1 MNAAILQQTY
11 ASRCLICGTPLAGP
25 LSYLFRAVGIVRS
38 SRNPSLCS
46 RCNTHVVEGRIVE
59 MAVLFADLSSFTE
72 LTHGLGPERTHEVA
86 DGFLKMA
93 TTVLVSHEAFI
104 DKYVGDAV
112 MAFFNVPI
120 QREDHARQAIL
131 AALEI
136 QAGLPALKEQVGVEL
151 RARVGIA
158 CGWARV
164 GRLGSGDVRDYTAV
178 GEVVN
183 LASRLEGQAGPGEIV
198 MDQRAYGKVAA
209 DFPDAMPEELALKGF
224 PKPVPSYRLDAKAGV
239 TPTIPQHVHWVER
252 EANQALGVGSVVF
265 AILGAPC
272 AVFALL
278 SPWAVI
284 LGISGLFGA
293 TSALWVFDQDL
304 IRLPL
309 LTLAALGALAN
320 LYTVWHAGTLRR
332 RMRQE
337 GQAVFMSPL
346 DLRRTVLVAG
356 SAVLTMAVAAFEVVA
371 HIIYHS

>member
-1 MNAAILQQTY
+1 MSAAILPQTD

-25 LSYLFRAVGIVRS
+25 LSYLFRAVGIMRS
-38 SRNPSLCS
+38 SRNPSLCN

-59 MAVLFADLSSFTE
+59 ITVLFVDLSSFTE
-72 LTHGLGPERTHEVA
+72 LTHELGPERTHEVV

-93 TTVLVSHEAFI
+93 TAVLVKHDAFI

-120 QREDHARQAIL
+120 QREDHAKQAVL

-151 RARVGIA
+151 KAGVGIA

-164 GRLGSGDVRDYTAV
+164 GRLGSGDARDYTAV

-183 LASRLEGQAGPGEIV
+183 LASRLEGQAGPGAIV
-198 MDQRAYGKVAA
+198 MDQCAYGKTAGDVPGASL
-209 DFPDAMPEELALKGF
+209 EQLILKGF
-224 PKPVPSYRLDAKAGV
+224 PEPVSAYRLGSKAGGK
-239 TPTIPQHVHWVER
+239 PQIPRHTYRGEQGSG
-252 EANQALGVGSVVF
+252 QAIGVGSVVF

-272 AVFALL
+272 AVFTLL
-278 SPWAVI
+278 SPWAVV
-284 LGISGLFGA
+284 LGIGGLFGA
-293 TSALWVFDQDL
+293 TSAFWVFDRD
-304 IRLPL
+304 PL
-309 LTLAALGALAN
+309 RGSLLALATLGALAN

-332 RMRQE
+332 EAQRGE
-337 GQAVFMSPL
+337 QAVIMSPL
-346 DLRRTVLVAG
+346 GRRRTLLVTGA
-356 SAVLTMAVAAFEVVA
+356 SVLTILVVAFEIVA